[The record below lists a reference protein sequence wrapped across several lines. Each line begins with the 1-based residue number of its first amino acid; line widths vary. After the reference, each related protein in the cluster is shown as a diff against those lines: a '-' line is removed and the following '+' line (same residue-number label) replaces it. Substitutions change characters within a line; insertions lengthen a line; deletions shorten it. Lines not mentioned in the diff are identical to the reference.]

1 MFRKIQATIERKLCN
16 LKGHF
21 KAGSSDEE
29 ATGLEAGRYTVRIP
43 AHARHFSFL
52 KNLRTSSGAQQGF
65 YSVRTEIFSTSEKT
79 LYLLQR

>member
-1 MFRKIQATIERKLCN
+1 MFRKIQATIERKLCG

-29 ATGLEAGRYTVRIP
+29 ATGLAAWRYTVRIP
-43 AHARHFSFL
+43 AHARYFSFF

-65 YSVRTEIFSTSEKT
+65 YPVRTEILSRGE
-79 LYLLQR
+79 RGGPGC